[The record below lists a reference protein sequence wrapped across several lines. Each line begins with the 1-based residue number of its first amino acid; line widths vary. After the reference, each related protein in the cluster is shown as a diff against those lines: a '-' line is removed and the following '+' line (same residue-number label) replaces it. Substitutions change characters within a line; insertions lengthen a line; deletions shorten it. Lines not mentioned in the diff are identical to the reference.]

1 MDFNV
6 NNFLSLKAQDDLCRY
21 SAYLVCA
28 AAIIIG
34 LKAFGKNVV
43 KEVLGDK
50 KSDHLTQEEKFAY
63 AVLFAAGIVCVWCNY
78 LRK

>member
-1 MDFNV
+1 MDFDI
-6 NNFLSLKAQDDLCRY
+6 NNYLSLRQIDLSCKY
-21 SAYLVCA
+21 SAYIVCA